1 MAAPLAQVSSRARH
15 RLALKVVPPF
25 TPTTPKPGEGGSDS
39 VHWGKLMS
47 KPVAVGASGVT
58 AETMPVVANTMT
70 AAMTTTNE
78 DFVKREC
85 T

>member
-1 MAAPLAQVSSRARH
+1 
-15 RLALKVVPPF
+15 
-25 TPTTPKPGEGGSDS
+25 
-39 VHWGKLMS
+39 MS

-78 DFVKREC
+78 DFVKEKC
-85 T
+85 M